1 MSPTPWPFSLGLFK
15 LVDTMCPNTLIRTH
29 GLIWIRAF
37 CPLSLPYLLR
47 DLTGQIPSIFGHPSQ
62 CSQSL
67 LHAPCILS
75 GASLLLIEAP
85 TLKKVS
91 SAFLWLLY
99 EGPGFIAP
107 RSLTPWGQAGQYVK
121 QRLGPQVQVM
131 SRPCHDLAVSQ
142 AVLHLFL
149 YLANIY

>member
-1 MSPTPWPFSLGLFK
+1 MFSTPWPFSLGLFK
-15 LVDTMCPNTLIRTH
+15 LVETMCPNTLIRTH

-37 CPLSLPYLLR
+37 CLLFLPYLLR
-47 DLTGQIPSIFGHPSQ
+47 GLTGQIPSIFGHPSQ

-67 LHAPCILS
+67 LHDRPPTPPPPRDKKGVPS

-91 SAFLWLLY
+91 SASLWLLY

-107 RSLTPWGQAGQYVK
+107 RFLTP
-121 QRLGPQVQVM
+121 
-131 SRPCHDLAVSQ
+131 
-142 AVLHLFL
+142 
-149 YLANIY
+149 